1 MRAEPPRGRQKTTS
15 GPEEQGRRE
24 SATQPGLVIS
34 GSEFDAGR
42 SGDSCRHCEREQ
54 KNDGD
59 DDRDCALS
67 RRIVPARDD
76 FKSLASYRRERREIS
91 SPSFIFSVPAVLSG
105 KIVSLWPGRGRE
117 KAD

>member
-1 MRAEPPRGRQKTTS
+1 VEADEGGTAAGAAEDNVR
-15 GPEEQGRRE
+15 PEGTRLCE

-34 GSEFDAGR
+34 GSEFDAGI
-42 SGDSCRHCEREQ
+42 SCDSCRHCGREQ
-54 KNDGD
+54 KNDSD

-76 FKSLASYRRERREIS
+76 FRSLASYWRERREIS

-105 KIVSLWPGRGRE
+105 
-117 KAD
+117 